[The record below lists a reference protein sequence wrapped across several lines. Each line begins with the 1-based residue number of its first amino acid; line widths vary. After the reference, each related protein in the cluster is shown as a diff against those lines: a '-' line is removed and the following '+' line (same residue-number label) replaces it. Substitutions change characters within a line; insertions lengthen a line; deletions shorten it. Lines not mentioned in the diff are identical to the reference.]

1 VDVDLNAVSL
11 SSGASILSPE
21 ANTAGA
27 GLKMCSFLVRDVRDV
42 KQMLSF
48 TAFTGKR
55 CQTKAEL
62 MTFGAS
68 QIYLEIDG
76 NVLSLS
82 SSASNH
88 GERHLAEPRRL
99 ENASFWHLIG

>member
-27 GLKMCSFLVRDVRDV
+27 GSKMCSFLVRDVRDV